1 MNGQQL
7 DELISA
13 TLRAMREDAKI
24 SIEITKKGSSTTET
38 VVEAEGSCMA
48 LVGMLSAGLG
58 NIINKMTEGDR
69 VLKDTA
75 IKTIAGILGYDDS
88 MIRPKE
94 SK

>member
-13 TLRAMREDAKI
+13 TLRSMREDAKI
-24 SIEITKKGSSTTET
+24 SIEITKKGSRTTET
-38 VVEAEGSCMA
+38 VVEAEGSRMT
-48 LVGMLSAGLG
+48 LVGMLSVGLC

-69 VLKDTA
+69 ILKDTA
-75 IKTIAGILGYDDS
+75 IETIAGILGCDDS